1 VLCDVSIFL
10 GETNIAR
17 YFDVT
22 RNLKYSDEIASMLWW
37 QPTSERRSNGI
48 ARKALNIMRSF
59 REAVVSIYNPKL
71 KRHRVTTYALGRVL
85 TCRRG
90 IRSGLGG
97 CMYVLITAPFQL
109 CFVPDRLAREYGLI
123 GCLLGLIVACPI
135 MVLMIIYSFVILLDR
150 ILVGCVNGC
159 CQGNKL
165 FILDPRQ
172 KSEWGINEEDL
183 ARLSRHK
190 RDKAHILS
198 PGLKFLHPAYEVN
211 KVTLHVSLNCKR
223 KERLQGALN
232 LASEA
237 REMFHKAK
245 PHYPREHWHFEVVNI
260 DALLTVLK
268 APFAAEKA
276 YLKVDQRNS
285 IASGLRD
292 FMKTSHCSTV
302 SFSMFCFIASKTMGL
317 NHS

>member
-1 VLCDVSIFL
+1 
-10 GETNIAR
+10 
-17 YFDVT
+17 
-22 RNLKYSDEIASMLWW
+22 
-37 QPTSERRSNGI
+37 
-48 ARKALNIMRSF
+48 
-59 REAVVSIYNPKL
+59 
-71 KRHRVTTYALGRVL
+71 
-85 TCRRG
+85 
-90 IRSGLGG
+90 
-97 CMYVLITAPFQL
+97 MYVLITAPFQL

-135 MVLMIIYSFVILLDR
+135 MVLMIIYSFVILIDR

-165 FILDPRQ
+165 FILDPRL
-172 KSEWGINEEDL
+172 KSEWGINAEDL

-190 RDKAHILS
+190 RDKSQILS
-198 PGLKFLHPAYEVN
+198 PGLKFLNPAYEVN
-211 KVTLHVSLNCKR
+211 KVTLHMTLNCKR

-276 YLKVDQRNS
+276 YLKVDQRTS

-292 FMKTSHCSTV
+292 FMKTSHGSTV

-317 NHS
+317 HHS